1 MTYAKFDC
9 LGLRFGKLVVVDVR
23 CGEAAKWV
31 CKCDCGGSTNASSSD
46 LRSGKRK
53 SCGCGQFDGFRRFN
67 QDKTQPVIGLKFG
80 RLLVESE
87 CCGEAKRTALC
98 LCECGAT
105 VKVTLTGLRSGKSQS
120 CGCLQRERTS
130 AENKLRTVHGHAA
143 GVADGKRIVSPTYKS
158 WSTMKQRC
166 NNPKAPNYALYGGRG
181 IAICD
186 QWQGETGFATFL
198 DDVGER
204 PEGKTLDRIDVNGN
218 YEPSNVRWATAK
230 EQAQNRREYSSEGRA
245 VQLASLAKGRE
256 LGTARRIAAGREPRP
271 RRKT

>member
-1 MTYAKFDC
+1 MST
-9 LGLRFGKLVVVDVR
+9 GLERRLQALRDNNPNKLIDLSGDV
-23 CGEAAKWV
+23 
-31 CKCDCGGSTNASSSD
+31 
-46 LRSGKRK
+46 
-53 SCGCGQFDGFRRFN
+53 
-67 QDKTQPVIGLKFG
+67 FG
-80 RLLVESE
+80 RLTVVSRVKLHP
-87 CCGEAKRTALC
+87 KRTHWLCRC
-98 LCECGAT
+98 LCGKEVIVWAANLGKGAT
-105 VKVTLTGLRSGKSQS
+105 QS
-120 CGCLQRERTS
+120 CGCLQRE
-130 AENKLRTVHGHAA
+130 AMDKFNKSKATHGHAA
-143 GVADGKRIVSPTYKS
+143 GVADGKRMTSPTYKS

-181 IAICD
+181 IAVCD
-186 QWQGETGFATFL
+186 QWQGENGFATFL
-198 DDVGER
+198 ADVGER